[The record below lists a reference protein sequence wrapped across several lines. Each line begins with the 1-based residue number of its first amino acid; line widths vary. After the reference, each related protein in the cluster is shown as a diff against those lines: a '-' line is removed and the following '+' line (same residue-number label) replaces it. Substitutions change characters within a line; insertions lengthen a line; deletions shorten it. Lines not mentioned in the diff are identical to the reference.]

1 MLVSDRDPRF
11 TSDFWTSLHAA
22 LGTSL
27 IFGSPY
33 HHNTN
38 SRTERVN
45 AVIADVLRSF
55 VEGRQDDWPTLIP
68 LVEFAVNDSASPI
81 GHGYTAF
88 YADRGQHPRRPLS
101 TPGALPA
108 GPELSGADVARQLDA
123 DRVELTR
130 PQGDMVLENG
140 TWMNLKADKG
150 IFVQKSNN
158 LDLTG
163 NVTLYRDDGTT
174 LTTPNA
180 NIDIKTGIAAGSD
193 PVHIEGPFGRIDAQG
208 FTAADKGAT
217 LNFSGPAHAILN
229 GGQK

>member
-1 MLVSDRDPRF
+1 MILRRQQIAGPDR
-11 TSDFWTSLHAA
+11 L
-22 LGTSL
+22 
-27 IFGSPY
+27 
-33 HHNTN
+33 
-38 SRTERVN
+38 
-45 AVIADVLRSF
+45 
-55 VEGRQDDWPTLIP
+55 
-68 LVEFAVNDSASPI
+68 SASTGDIARRRSVIVAVKAILPVCATALLAAI
-81 GHGYTAF
+81 ALWPDFNRGHDNARFSFSNVSGELEGARLKNAKYHGLDERGRPYT
-88 YADRGQHPRRPLS
+88 L
-101 TPGALPA
+101 TT
-108 GPELSGADVARQLDA
+108 DVARQLDA

-217 LNFSGPAHAILN
+217 LNFSGPARAILN